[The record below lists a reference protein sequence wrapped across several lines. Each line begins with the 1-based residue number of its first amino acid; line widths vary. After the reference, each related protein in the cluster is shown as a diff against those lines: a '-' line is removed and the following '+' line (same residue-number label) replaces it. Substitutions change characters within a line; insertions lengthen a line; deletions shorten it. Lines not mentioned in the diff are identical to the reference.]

1 MGDSNHLVLAHL
13 FDKPCFLGL
22 LAVQKSPNFNPLQ
35 SRKDSMQGDS
45 NHLVLAHLFGKPCFL
60 RLLAVQIRSYDDG
73 AYVRT
78 VLERQFFRTVPM

>member
-1 MGDSNHLVLAHL
+1 MLFRVACSADVRNHPILIHYNQG
-13 FDKPCFLGL
+13 K
-22 LAVQKSPNFNPLQ
+22 
-35 SRKDSMQGDS
+35 GDS